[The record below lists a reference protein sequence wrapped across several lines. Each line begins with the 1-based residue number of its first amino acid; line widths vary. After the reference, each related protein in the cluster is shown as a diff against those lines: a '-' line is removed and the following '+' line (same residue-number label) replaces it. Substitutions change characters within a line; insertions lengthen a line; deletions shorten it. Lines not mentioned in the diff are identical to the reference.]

1 MSKVED
7 KIEEIYHA
15 IYYSDGSA
23 GPANPGGFGTGLHGY
38 VFAESKLGLK
48 SGDRPSKYHITNIGY
63 VENGQMGPDIKTVIP
78 EYYIDGYVS
87 NSAIGTNN
95 VGEIDG
101 VLYAIRDVLQS
112 DKNIKTITVKTDST
126 YTMGVFQKVKL
137 DDRRSWD
144 TPATANHPKYLEVEI
159 ELKALEKADI
169 KLSIVKVLAHSTS
182 LGNNT
187 ADRLAF
193 LGRNN
198 SNKYQ
203 EFNVNIKHTE
213 GKYWKLTEEKH
224 PFLNYKQL
232 FFMRGVGSESYYCVL
247 NYAKDEEVGRKS
259 NTATFG
265 LVKLG
270 EPVEKIENIITT
282 YNNYLNSLSI
292 ISSVNM
298 IALYSQRAL
307 LYEKLFGNDIYIPST
322 KGRKYLSILEEDI
335 VCSEIYPPGLA
346 KNALDKTMLLNNV
359 LSDYEEDRSVFKYV
373 DITDKIYGV
382 DAKGKPNTIL
392 QQNDA
397 TLDVEVEDIGVIPVK
412 IGDEIITRNQ
422 FKKLEKNET
431 KVYFVYNMK
440 TKNSLEYWTL
450 VDSVK
455 TNDKAIYTNFYTN
468 TYFFK
473 GK

>member
-1 MSKVED
+1 MNEENNN
-7 KIEEIYHA
+7 EEIFHA

-23 GPANPGGFGTGLHGY
+23 GPNNPGGYGTGLHGY
-38 VFAESKLGLK
+38 VYNENKLGSK

-63 VENGQMGPDIKTVIP
+63 VENGQMDKDIQTVIP
-78 EYYIDGYVS
+78 EYYIDGYIS
-87 NSAIGTNN
+87 NALDGTNN

-101 VLYAIRDVLQS
+101 VLYAIRDTLSS
-112 DKNIKTITVKTDST
+112 DLNIKTILVKTDST

-137 DDRRSWD
+137 DDQRTWD
-144 TPATANHPKYLEVEI
+144 NQSTANHNKYLEAEY
-159 ELKALEKADI
+159 ELKELESRGI
-169 KLSIVKVLAHSTS
+169 KLSIIKVLAHSTS

-198 SNKYQ
+198 SNKYR
-203 EFNVNIKHTE
+203 ESKVNIQHTT

-224 PFLNYKQL
+224 PFINYKQL
-232 FFMRGVGSESYYCVL
+232 FFMRGVGSENFYCVL

-265 LVKLG
+265 LVKLS
-270 EPVEKIENIITT
+270 EPIEKVENIITT
-282 YNNYLNSLSI
+282 YNNYLNSLSL
-292 ISSVNM
+292 ISSINM
-298 IALYSQRAL
+298 VALYSQRAL
-307 LYEKLFGNDIYIPST
+307 LYEKLFGNDIYIPNLR
-322 KGRKYLSILEEDI
+322 GRKFLTILEEDV

-359 LSDYEEDRSVFKYV
+359 IADYEEDKNIFKYI
-373 DITDKIYGV
+373 DITDKVYGV

-392 QQNDA
+392 AQNDICINV
-397 TLDVEVEDIGVIPVK
+397 DIPDIGNIPIK
-412 IGDEIITRNQ
+412 IGDETLTRNQ

-431 KVYFVYNMK
+431 KVYFVYNLK
-440 TKNSLEYWTL
+440 SKNSLEYWSL
-450 VDSVK
+450 IDSVK
-455 TNDKAIYTNFYTN
+455 TGDKAIYTNFYTN